1 MTTPEEIEEIHR
13 IRRELKKEFPSIV
26 LKQIDR
32 VQDELNVLR
41 KRVEALIKVFNI
53 IIILKLYFIFI
64 LYIGSSR

>member
-32 VQDELNVLR
+32 VQDELDMLR
-41 KRVEALIKVFNI
+41 NRVEALIKVFKDKDN
-53 IIILKLYFIFI
+53 
-64 LYIGSSR
+64 